1 MVLEEILIDDFLH
14 ETDNMKIVNS
24 NIYYTDDKI
33 VCCSDVARLYHILF
47 YKIKMNNFI
56 KKLVSEI
63 ENNNK
68 KTQEKLLFLIDTV
81 LLISIINDNLKHDD
95 IFSLIINTSI
105 IFGFSWFRISY
116 FN

>member
-1 MVLEEILIDDFLH
+1 MTLEEILIDDFLH

-47 YKIKMNNFI
+47 YKIKMNNFV

-63 ENNNK
+63 EKNNK
-68 KTQEKLLFLIDTV
+68 KTQEKIINLIDTI
-81 LLISIINDNLKHDD
+81 LLIVIIKDNLKNDD

-105 IFGFSWFRISY
+105 VFGFTWFRISY